1 MTATI
6 NITGKPHVR
15 RGNWYLRAEYY
26 MKDGERKQ
34 LEKATALP
42 ERGNKRKAEV
52 LNENWIG
59 ELSQTLLLEQ
69 TVPDISFLDSMRD
82 WLQTIKSYK
91 VRPGTLKIYEYS
103 FERHMCNYVGFIGI
117 RLSEVTPKLLQNYI
131 NSLYKAGLSPCTIKK
146 HHSLLKQYLEYEYKL
161 EEIPKN
167 PADFVEL
174 PTQKHPH
181 SYVTYSPEQL
191 KKLFQLFCGDPIQSA
206 VHITAFYGLRR
217 SEICGLR
224 WKDID
229 FTNLQI
235 HICHTAIMSE
245 GKVHYVDDTKS
256 RSSNRFLPITDG
268 MKGYLEGIQE
278 EQQHYKGELGGG
290 YSDSGYVCQW
300 PTGKP
305 VDPQYVSRH
314 FHEVLEK
321 SDLPML
327 RFHDLRHSA
336 ATIMHE
342 EGADLKDIQQWLG
355 HADLSTT
362 ANIYTHITD
371 KSMIKTAERM
381 EQALLRQSK
390 SA

>member
-6 NITGKPHVR
+6 NLTGKPHVR

-26 MKDGERKQ
+26 TKDGERKQ

-91 VRPGTLKIYEYS
+91 VRPGTLKIYKYS

-174 PTQKHPH
+174 PAQKRKH

-191 KKLFQLFCGDPIQSA
+191 KNLFQLF
-206 VHITAFYGLRR
+206 
-217 SEICGLR
+217 
-224 WKDID
+224 
-229 FTNLQI
+229 N
-235 HICHTAIMSE
+235 
-245 GKVHYVDDTKS
+245 
-256 RSSNRFLPITDG
+256 
-268 MKGYLEGIQE
+268 
-278 EQQHYKGELGGG
+278 
-290 YSDSGYVCQW
+290 
-300 PTGKP
+300 
-305 VDPQYVSRH
+305 
-314 FHEVLEK
+314 
-321 SDLPML
+321 
-327 RFHDLRHSA
+327 
-336 ATIMHE
+336 
-342 EGADLKDIQQWLG
+342 
-355 HADLSTT
+355 
-362 ANIYTHITD
+362 
-371 KSMIKTAERM
+371 
-381 EQALLRQSK
+381 
-390 SA
+390 